1 MTTAILLRIT
11 SVISFLLAAGHTLG
25 GWSSWSPVGDTEVL
39 TSMRTFQFQTVGVT
53 RSYLDFYRG
62 FGFDLSV
69 FFVLQAV
76 VLWQLAIMAK
86 TNPRPLKPI
95 IASFTVA
102 SIALGILAWEYL
114 FPVPVAFCLAIS
126 AGLGLALYAGR

>member
-25 GWSSWSPVGDTEVL
+25 GWSSWSPVGDTDVL

-62 FGFDLSV
+62 FGFLSG
-69 FFVLQAV
+69 
-76 VLWQLAIMAK
+76 QLK
-86 TNPRPLKPI
+86 TDI
-95 IASFTVA
+95 
-102 SIALGILAWEYL
+102 
-114 FPVPVAFCLAIS
+114 
-126 AGLGLALYAGR
+126 